1 MSGNINVDPAALAAA
16 ASQFG
21 NQSEQL
27 GELIRQ
33 VTSSINQ
40 LEPAWKSD
48 ASISFNDLM
57 VQWNRDV
64 NNIHQ
69 ALIEVASNVKGA
81 GISYSTLDTDIAK
94 GFR

>member
-1 MSGNINVDPAALAAA
+1 MSGNIQVDPAALAQAA
-16 ASQFG
+16 TQFG

-27 GELIRQ
+27 GELIQQ
-33 VTSSINQ
+33 VTNSINA

-48 ASISFNDLM
+48 ASVSFNDLM
-57 VQWNRDV
+57 TQWNKDV
-64 NNIHQ
+64 ANIHQ

-81 GISYSTLDTDIAK
+81 GISYSTLDSDIAR